1 MKDELRKEVSELCAK
16 DITTEHTMDMTNEMH
31 TLYCWALNNASIK
44 QLKKW
49 KKEFTSREL
58 STR

>member
-31 TLYCWALNNASIK
+31 SVYCWALRNAPIK
-44 QLKKW
+44 QLRAW
-49 KKEFTSREL
+49 KKEFKNS
-58 STR
+58 S